1 MNDDLIFQEYS
12 TNRALQATYPTYES
26 YRDFVLSQQPQQA
39 DSNSV
44 GIAPL
49 NNATGSIKSL
59 GKNLIMNKL
68 GGGNPLTMAGGL
80 MLSGLSG
87 INDRLRQTDF
97 AQAKTLADYMDM
109 QKYGGL
115 EGRNTARR
123 MNQREINEIQGTL
136 DRRQAAGV
144 YNTNDDRGMGQMP
157 ASNSSQAVG
166 ITASNQANIDPA
178 GAAGKGRK
186 G

>member
-1 MNDDLIFQEYS
+1 MNEDLIFQEYS
-12 TNRALQATYPTYES
+12 TNRALQATYPNYES
-26 YRDFVLSQQPQQA
+26 YRDFVVSQQTDP
-39 DSNSV
+39 NSV

-49 NNATGSIKSL
+49 NNTMGSIKSL

-166 ITASNQANIDPA
+166 ITTANQANIDPA